1 MPERGKVRKSP
12 RYAIPA
18 LVDYTSDRVVLRG
31 HKLHNI
37 SLGGLSLLSDREEET
52 GAMASLLI
60 TFPELD
66 NVALAVQGEVV
77 RVNGAPPGEIAVKWV
92 NIDDAV
98 REKLRT
104 YLATIG
110 ARKQE

>member
-18 LVDYTSDRVVLRG
+18 LVDYTSDRVTLRG
-31 HKLHNI
+31 HKLLNI
-37 SLGGLSLLSDREEET
+37 SLGGLSLPSDQEEQI
-52 GAMASLLI
+52 GAVATALI

-66 NVALAVQGEVV
+66 NATMSVQCEVV
-77 RVNGAPPGEIAVKWV
+77 RVSRHPPGEIAVKWLR
-92 NIDDAV
+92 IDDV
-98 REKLRT
+98 TREKLRA